1 MWNSCPVVVQM
12 QHDMH
17 QQWEE
22 LLLHVDEQLQA
33 KRIKKNKMVPSL
45 TTESQKIKKVKKL
58 RLLAANSYE
67 TLQQCTEIKK
77 KKVLNE

>member
-1 MWNSCPVVVQM
+1 VWNSCPVVVQT

-33 KRIKKNKMVPSL
+33 KRIKKNKMVSSL
-45 TTESQKIKKVKKL
+45 TTESQKIKKSQKI
-58 RLLAANSYE
+58 ASS
-67 TLQQCTEIKK
+67 CC
-77 KKVLNE
+77 